1 VSETGDADN
10 SNKILAILRREL
22 GNDAVIAGAEL
33 SDKYTVD
40 VSGENPQKPIA
51 VALPKSTGDV
61 ATILRLCSKA
71 GQRIVVQGGLTGLAG
86 GATPQSGEL
95 ALSLERLTGI
105 ESLDLPS
112 STLTVRAGTPLQA
125 IQKAA
130 EDAGLLF
137 PLDLGAR
144 GSCQI
149 GGLIATNAG
158 GNQVIRFGMTR
169 NLVLGL
175 EAVLPDGTVISAMN
189 RMLKNNAGYDLKQ
202 LFIGTEG
209 TLGVVTRAVLRL
221 YPRMPSTCTALCAV
235 TSFPNII
242 TLLRQMQAEVGG
254 SLSAYEVMWASYFDY
269 VTDYIDKL
277 QSPFEKS
284 YPLYALIQTEGTNAA
299 TDTEQ
304 FESALGAALESGVIE
319 NAVIAK
325 SEKDAQ
331 TFWSIR
337 DGISEITASLTPYA
351 GVDISLGISCMSD
364 FLEKVDRELAAR
376 FDGVVNLVFGHV
388 GDCNLHLFITT
399 GKTEDVDDLLALV
412 YEITGEYEGSIS
424 AEHGIGTLKREYL
437 HYSRSDAEVAL
448 MRSLKQTLDPNG
460 ILNNQRVI

>member
-1 VSETGDADN
+1 MQSSRGP
-10 SNKILAILRREL
+10 SSAISTPLTSAARIHICRSR
-22 GNDAVIAGAEL
+22 V
-33 SDKYTVD
+33 T
-40 VSGENPQKPIA
+40 
-51 VALPKSTGDV
+51 LPKTTEDV
-61 ATILRLCSKA
+61 ATILKACSNA
-71 GQRIVVQGGLTGLAG
+71 RQRVVVQGGLTGLSG
-86 GATPQSGEL
+86 GATPQPGEL

-105 ESLDLPS
+105 EALDAAS
-112 STLTVRAGTPLQA
+112 STLTVRAGTPLQVV
-125 IQKAA
+125 QEAA

-158 GNQVIRFGMTR
+158 GNQVIRFGMIR

-221 YPRMPSTCTALCAV
+221 YPRLPSKCTALCAAS
-235 TSFPNII
+235 SFANIV
-242 TLLRQMQAEVGG
+242 TLLRQMQAEIGG
-254 SLSAYEVMWASYFDY
+254 SLSAFEVMWASYFDY

-277 QSPFEKS
+277 QSPFES
-284 YPLYALIQTEGTNAA
+284 GYPLYVLIETEGTDSASD
-299 TDTEQ
+299 TDR
-304 FESALGAALESGVIE
+304 FESALGSALESGVIE
-319 NAVIAK
+319 DAVIAQ

-337 DGISEITASLTPYA
+337 DGIAEITTPLSPYA
-351 GVDISLGISCMSD
+351 GIDVSLSVADMPG
-364 FLEKVDRELAAR
+364 FLDKVEQQLTAR
-376 FDGVVNLVFGHV
+376 FGSVTNVVFGHV
-388 GDCNLHLFITT
+388 GDNNLHLFITT
-399 GKTEDVDDLLALV
+399 GEAQDVDTILALV
-412 YEITGEYEGSIS
+412 YRITGEHEGSIA

-437 HYSRSDAEVAL
+437 HYSRSDEEIAL

-460 ILNNQRVI
+460 ILNSGRVLGEPAVI